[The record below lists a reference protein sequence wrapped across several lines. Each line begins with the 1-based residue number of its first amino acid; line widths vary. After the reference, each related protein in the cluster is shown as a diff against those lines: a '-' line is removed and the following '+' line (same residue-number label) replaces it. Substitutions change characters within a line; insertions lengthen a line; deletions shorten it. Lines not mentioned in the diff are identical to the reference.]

1 MNSQKEKPVS
11 SGHSYADTIKIKGA
25 YGNNLKHI
33 DLTLTNNKLF
43 LFTVLSGILKSTL
56 AMETLQR

>member
-33 DLTLTNNKLF
+33 DLTLPKNKLIV
-43 LFTVLSGILKSTL
+43 FTGLSGSGK
-56 AMETLQR
+56 